1 MPPPHIEADS
11 RPAASSAPPP
21 RHFVARGPIP
31 AASPCLREC
40 CERGVKR
47 KAIENEPNGD
57 PNDSAPERSR
67 TANPLF
73 VL

>member
-1 MPPPHIEADS
+1 MPPLHIEADW
-11 RPAASSAPPP
+11 RLATSSAAPP

-31 AASPCLREC
+31 AASPRLREC